1 MKGNAAALL
10 LWIGVAA
17 LMVLM
22 TGWMHFLG
30 NRAPSRQDAEQI
42 TRTLQYQLGQL
53 QNQLQWLAALPSSQL
68 RDEAIPVDV
77 RLIVDRSDVR
87 LFQLAERWQG
97 ERSPLL
103 GHLVNFLGQPRQGD
117 YGVLYWRDNVLLVM
131 VREAADET
139 RLVGLFLNQWLAGL
153 VHATRLQARLASGDD
168 LPQLQRTGHA
178 LIRLPAMHGAP
189 VYIDAQPVLL
199 SEAIP
204 FRWWVV
210 IPVSLALSALL
221 VWFMVYRPVWL
232 RLFRLQKQVRDIM
245 QSDAFRDRVQV
256 TGRDEIGTLA
266 SQINSL
272 LSSLEYSYN
281 LMAKTNLVSTEL
293 LTARLAPATPV
304 VESVVT
310 EEDEHALKQTLDMA
324 SRLSEALDNQTIELY
339 LQPVYASDRTTVC
352 GYEALS
358 RWLDPELGMVMPGEY
373 LAVAEKAGLIDPLTR
388 LTLHQSLQ
396 LLRRLAAGQ
405 PEVVV
410 SVNLSAA
417 QFFAP
422 GLLQTLQD
430 CEESDQALFPR
441 LEVEVKESALTRDFD
456 LAAVLIG
463 QLRALGI
470 GVCID
475 DYGLSRYSLM
485 YLQKLPVTSIK
496 LARVFSERISRE
508 PREVAFIEGVSRF
521 AGGLGV
527 RVTVKNIENEQQL
540 FSLRSDLPVQY
551 QGLALGGVVPAE
563 MV

>member
-30 NRAPSRQDAEQI
+30 NREPSRQDAQQI
-42 TRTLQYQLGQL
+42 TRTLQYQISQL
-53 QNQLQWLAALPSSQL
+53 QDQLQWLAALPSGQL
-68 RDEAIPVDV
+68 RDADAPADV

-87 LFQLAERWQG
+87 LFQLATQWQAER
-97 ERSPLL
+97 PALL
-103 GHLVNFLGQPRQGD
+103 GHLVAFLAQSRQSD
-117 YGVLYWRDNVLLVM
+117 YGVLYWRDNVLLVT
-131 VREAADET
+131 VYEAQDET
-139 RLVGLFLNQWLAGL
+139 RLVGLFLNEWLARL
-153 VHATRLQARLASGDD
+153 VAATHLQARLASEEN
-168 LPQLQRTGHA
+168 LQQLQKTGHA
-178 LIRLPAMHGAP
+178 LVSLPAMHGQP

-210 IPVSLALSALL
+210 IPVSLLLSAVL
-221 VWFMVYRPVWL
+221 VWCLVYRPFWR
-232 RLFRLQKQVRDIM
+232 RLFGLQKQVRDIM
-245 QSDAFRDRVQV
+245 QSGAFRDRVQLG
-256 TGRDEIGTLA
+256 GRDEISSLA
-266 SQINSL
+266 SQFNSL
-272 LSSLEYSYN
+272 FSSLEYSYN

-293 LTARLAPATPV
+293 LAARLEPAVAVVEPV
-304 VESVVT
+304 VT
-310 EEDEHALKQTLDMA
+310 DENALKQTLDMA
-324 SRLSEALDNQTIELY
+324 SRLSEALDNDDIELY
-339 LQPVYASDRTTVC
+339 LQAVFASDRTTVC

-358 RWLDPELGMVMPGEY
+358 RWLDPELGMVLPPEY

-388 LTLHQSLQ
+388 LTLRQTLQ
-396 LLRRLAAGQ
+396 LLRRLAPAQ
-405 PEVVV
+405 PDLVV
-410 SVNLSAA
+410 SLNLSAA

-422 GLLQTLQD
+422 GLMQTLQD
-430 CEESDQALFPR
+430 CSQSDQALFPQ

-456 LAAVLIG
+456 LATVLIT
-463 QLRALGI
+463 QLRGLGI

-540 FSLRSDLPVQY
+540 FSLRADLPVQY
-551 QGLALGGVVPAE
+551 QGLALGGLVPAE